1 MENYKIH
8 FDSKVHKFFEKL
20 KNSTKKEDIDLL
32 AEIFKTLDLLKQFGS
47 NLKPPFSK
55 TLNEYKY
62 KNIPLRELRIKSHIQ
77 LRIFYFIKDN
87 KIFILFDYKI
97 KKTQKF
103 GSTIMNPIFK
113 KMKRIINEMEG

>member
-1 MENYKIH
+1 MENYKMH
-8 FDSKVHKFFEKL
+8 FDSKVHKYFEKL
-20 KNSTKKEDIDLL
+20 KKSTKKEDIDLL
-32 AEIFKTLDLLKQFGS
+32 AEILKTLELLKKFGP

-97 KKTQKF
+97 KKTQRF
-103 GSTIMNPIFK
+103 GSTVLNPIFR